1 MSLDSKY
8 DKMINFYTLLNP
20 FINTHQATITE
31 TKDCKDRIMNNVKP
45 IYDEYFSTYKK
56 NYDSEVKD
64 KEKRGHDY
72 KQFKIIGK
80 KKQKLEWTKEKT
92 KTEMQKPLWFEI
104 NQKEFEELTG
114 DIYNNQDNNDFK
126 IKINKK
132 TYDLENTKKIWTE
145 VNKLNSITN

>member
-1 MSLDSKY
+1 
-8 DKMINFYTLLNP
+8 
-20 FINTHQATITE
+20 
-31 TKDCKDRIMNNVKP
+31 
-45 IYDEYFSTYKK
+45 
-56 NYDSEVKD
+56 
-64 KEKRGHDY
+64 
-72 KQFKIIGK
+72 
-80 KKQKLEWTKEKT
+80 
-92 KTEMQKPLWFEI
+92 MQKPLWFEI